1 MPGFKPEKITLTERQ
16 YELLQHILRR
26 EKSSQQQIRP
36 AKVILASAEPSSNRD
51 IAKRLHLTLQTVRR
65 WRRRWLQLNQA
76 MCTAEQNGDEK
87 QLRQLLLDALSDQR
101 RSGRPAE
108 FTPEQICQIV
118 AMGCEQSEG
127 SDRPISHW
135 TAREIADE
143 AVKRGI
149 VPQIS
154 PRSAARFFRRGRH

>member
-1 MPGFKPEKITLTERQ
+1 MPGCKPNEVTLTEHQ
-16 YELLQHILRR
+16 YELLQQILRR
-26 EKSSQQQIRP
+26 EKSSQQQIRR
-36 AKVILASAEPSSNRD
+36 ANVILAAAEASSNRA

-65 WRRRWLQLNQA
+65 WRRRWLQFSQA
-76 MCTAEQNGDEK
+76 MGTAEQNGDEK
-87 QLRQLLLDALSDQR
+87 QLRQLLFDAISDQR
-101 RSGRPAE
+101 RSGRPHE

-118 AMGCEQSEG
+118 AMGCEQPEG

-143 AVKRGI
+143 AIKRGI

-154 PRSAARFFRRGRH
+154 PRSAARFFRRGRS

>member
-1 MPGFKPEKITLTERQ
+1 MPGFKPTRITLTERQ
-16 YELLQHILRR
+16 DELLQQILRR
-26 EKSSQQQIRP
+26 EKSSQQQIRR
-36 AKVILASAEPSSNRD
+36 AKVILAAAEPSSNRD

-65 WRRRWLQLNQA
+65 WRRRWLQFDQA
-76 MCTAEQNGDEK
+76 MCTVEQNGDEK
-87 QLRQLLLDALSDQR
+87 QLRQLLLVALSDQR
-101 RSGRPAE
+101 RSGRPAD

-118 AMGCEQSEG
+118 AMGCEQPES

-143 AVKRGI
+143 AIKRGI

-154 PRSAARFFRRGRH
+154 PRSAARFFRRGRS